1 MKFSVGA
8 FSDVGRSRD
17 DNEDAYVV
25 DERLVLFAIAD
36 GMGGHRG
43 GEVASWT
50 AIEALRAAVAN
61 GNAINLAIGKANEAV
76 IERAAG
82 DPEVA
87 GMGTTM
93 TAVVPAA
100 GRTVLIGHVGDSR
113 AYLLHDGTLSR
124 LTDDHSLVEEL
135 VREGRLTHEQAE
147 SHPRRNIV
155 TRALGQEH
163 DVEVDL
169 YTLEVSPGDRI
180 LLCSDGLTVMVRDRD
195 VERIVRGE
203 SDPQRA
209 VELLVDAANEA
220 GGEDNVTVI
229 LLDVLEVDEA
239 AQPDPDALATAT
251 ASATPTSIPA
261 PDVAPAPPP
270 PEARAPLRRRVR
282 SALFVIVP
290 LVLILGFAF
299 LALGYYARRSYFVGL
314 DGNQVVVYRGV
325 PGGVLGW
332 DPTVEAETELT
343 VDDLI
348 PSDAAAVGAGTARG
362 SRDRADNY
370 VVQLEERVAA
380 STTTTTSTSTTTTS
394 TTTTTLPAPPP
405 VAAAPPAGPAP

>member
-61 GNAINLAIGKANEAV
+61 GNAINLAISKANEAV

-124 LTDDHSLVEEL
+124 LTDDHSLVEEM

-220 GGEDNVTVI
+220 GGEDNITVI
-229 LLDVLEVDEA
+229 LLDVLEVEEA
-239 AQPDPDALATAT
+239 APPDPDSLATPT
-251 ASATPTSIPA
+251 ASATPISIPA
-261 PDVAPAPPP
+261 PDVAPGPPP
-270 PEARAPLRRRVR
+270 PEARPSLRRRVR

-370 VVQLEERVAA
+370 VVQLEERA
-380 STTTTTSTSTTTTS
+380 TTTTTSTSTSTTTTS

-405 VAAAPPAGPAP
+405 VPAAPPAVPAP

>member
-61 GNAINLAIGKANEAV
+61 GNAINLAISKANEAV

-124 LTDDHSLVEEL
+124 LTDDHSLVEEM

-169 YTLEVSPGDRI
+169 YTLDVSPGDRI

-220 GGEDNVTVI
+220 GGEDNITVI

-239 AQPDPDALATAT
+239 VPPDPDSLATPT
-251 ASATPTSIPA
+251 ASATPISIPA

-362 SRDRADNY
+362 SRNRADNY
-370 VVQLEERVAA
+370 VVQLEERVTTTTT
-380 STTTTTSTSTTTTS
+380 TTTTTSTTS

-405 VAAAPPAGPAP
+405 APAAPPAVPAP

>member
-61 GNAINLAIGKANEAV
+61 GNAINLAISKANEAV

-100 GRTVLIGHVGDSR
+100 GRTMLIGHVGDSR

-124 LTDDHSLVEEL
+124 LTDDHSLVEEM

-220 GGEDNVTVI
+220 GGEDNITVI
-229 LLDVLEVDEA
+229 LLDVLEVEEA
-239 AQPDPDALATAT
+239 APPDPDSLATPT
-251 ASATPTSIPA
+251 ASAPPISIPA
-261 PDVAPAPPP
+261 PDVAPGPPP
-270 PEARAPLRRRVR
+270 PEARPSLRRRVR

-370 VVQLEERVAA
+370 VVQLEERA
-380 STTTTTSTSTTTTS
+380 TTTTTSTSTSTTTTS

-405 VAAAPPAGPAP
+405 VPAAPPAVPAP